1 MHSFAENWGEV
12 VSKSKAV
19 GVDLASRLPLL
30 IAVSCIAFSDASAEG
45 DSMNFERKV
54 TPPVRARGDTER
66 LDNRREGLDRM
77 RRLREKMSQQ
87 EINEANK
94 RAEKW
99 LQEFH
104 R

>member
-1 MHSFAENWGEV
+1 M
-12 VSKSKAV
+12 SKSKAV
-19 GVDLASRLPLL
+19 GVRLASRLVLL
-30 IAVSCIAFSDASAEG
+30 IAVSCIAFSEASAEG
-45 DSMNFERKV
+45 DSMNLERKV
-54 TPPVRARGDTER
+54 TPPVRAGGDTEW
-66 LDNRREGLDRM
+66 LDNREAALERM

-87 EINEANK
+87 EVNEANK

>member
-1 MHSFAENWGEV
+1 MLEAPAQPVHAPGHHHVKFAP
-12 VSKSKAV
+12 SAPI
-19 GVDLASRLPLL
+19 PLL
-30 IAVSCIAFSDASAEG
+30 IAVSCIALSDASANG
-45 DSMNFERKV
+45 DPMNIERMV
-54 TPPVRARGDTER
+54 TPPGRVGGDTER
-66 LDNRREGLDRM
+66 LDNLREGLDRM